1 MEIFVATFYIWVCT
15 SQWGGGGGVRR
26 TMIVTYSGRK
36 SLKGV
41 SVFQIF
47 FFYLISISLPVATSC
62 DVLQAGQRVN
72 DRCFIFLLQNSSS
85 WGYNITRHPPFFMEK
100 RFSSSFFFFNK
111 KSRDWTVS
119 NKRFIFMSRF
129 DLFILFGC
137 VRFRLGT
144 SFQAGGNIAPEKYR
158 KYFSRIALFFSSI
171 NGTRHCWRS
180 SPRITVSNQLPC
192 SPIHA
197 LANAVQLY
205 TFQSR

>member
-1 MEIFVATFYIWVCT
+1 MTAA
-15 SQWGGGGGVRR
+15 
-26 TMIVTYSGRK
+26 
-36 SLKGV
+36 L
-41 SVFQIF
+41 F
-47 FFYLISISLPVATSC
+47 FFYKIAAREGTTLRGTLH
-62 DVLQAGQRVN
+62 
-72 DRCFIFLLQNSSS
+72 SS
-85 WGYNITRHPPFFMEK
+85 WRKDFFL
-100 RFSSSFFFFNK
+100 FFFFYK